1 MRPLRLLLWPAGA
14 AVGLAAE
21 WVLFG
26 WDDPR
31 HWVPDLTTGWT
42 LIACGL
48 IGWSRRAND
57 HSGALMTATGFAW
70 FAANFTAT
78 GVGAI
83 NWLSEHALYLH
94 RGPLV
99 QLVLTYPRGTPAGRI
114 ERVAVAA
121 GYGAGVITSIWLSK
135 QATLVLAG
143 LLVVVAARGY
153 LRAVGHDRR
162 ARLYTVQASALLGV
176 VLAGIAAV
184 RLAFPTQ
191 PTEPT
196 RLAYEATLC
205 VLAIS
210 LLAGLMRTP
219 WERAAVTDLVVEL
232 GETRSAN
239 LRDALARA
247 LGDPSLSV
255 GYWLPEQDAYV
266 DTSGRR
272 LDLPSPSADENRRV
286 TRIDRDGQPLVA
298 LVHDPGVLEDPGLV
312 EAVAAAARLAAAN
325 ARLQADVRA
334 QVDEVAASRR
344 RLVHAGDEERR
355 RLEERLSGG
364 AERRLSGVL
373 DRLDHVLEG
382 RHPDDETIA
391 KVGRAQTQLAQTLSE
406 LRELAA
412 GLHPRELALGGLPGA
427 LASLAERSPVAV
439 RVTAPPERLPAEIE
453 ETLYFVCSEALANVA
468 KYASASFVDVGVA
481 VIDARVRLDI
491 EDDGIGGA
499 DPTRGTGLRGL
510 ADRVEAL
517 GGSFM
522 VESPPGGGT
531 RLSAELP
538 LEGQTA

>member
-1 MRPLRLLLWPAGA
+1 
-14 AVGLAAE
+14 
-21 WVLFG
+21 
-26 WDDPR
+26 
-31 HWVPDLTTGWT
+31 
-42 LIACGL
+42 
-48 IGWSRRAND
+48 
-57 HSGALMTATGFAW
+57 
-70 FAANFTAT
+70 
-78 GVGAI
+78 
-83 NWLSEHALYLH
+83 
-94 RGPLV
+94 
-99 QLVLTYPRGTPAGRI
+99 
-114 ERVAVAA
+114 
-121 GYGAGVITSIWLSK
+121 
-135 QATLVLAG
+135 
-143 LLVVVAARGY
+143 VVVAARGY

-184 RLAFPTQ
+184 RLAFPAQ

-205 VLAIS
+205 ILAIS
-210 LLAGLMRTP
+210 LFAGLMRTP

-272 LDLPSPSADENRRV
+272 FDLPSAGENRRV

-298 LVHDPGVLEDPGLV
+298 LVHDPGVLEDAGLV
-312 EAVAAAARLAAAN
+312 EAVAAAARLAAVN

-344 RLVHAGDEERR
+344 RLIHAGDEERR
-355 RLEERLSGG
+355 RLEERLRGG
-364 AERRLSGVL
+364 AERRLSAVL

-382 RHPDDETIA
+382 RHPDEETMA
-391 KVGRAQTQLAQTLSE
+391 KVGRAQSQLAQTLSE

-453 ETLYFVCSEALANVA
+453 ATLYFVCSEALANVA
-468 KYASASFVDVGVA
+468 KYASASCVDVGVT
-481 VIDARVRLDI
+481 VIDARARLDI
-491 EDDGIGGA
+491 EDDGVGGA
-499 DPTRGTGLRGL
+499 DPARGTGLRGL

-517 GGSFM
+517 GGSFT

-531 RLSAELP
+531 HLSAELP
-538 LEGQTA
+538 LDGQTA